1 MEIWRW
7 VKCQWD
13 RVAAFVAFVVG
24 LVALLLGWIGIS
36 GATLPSQ
43 QIPYLA
49 SDTVLGLFALGTAA
63 TLWLS
68 ADLRDE
74 WRVLDDIREGT
85 TAQDDE
91 RAGPVVDT
99 FPDTVRD
106 SNGALYERDDRLPV
120 AAHGRAER

>member
-13 RVAAFVAFVVG
+13 RVAAFVAFVAG
-24 LVALLLGWIGIS
+24 LISLLLGWIGIS
-36 GATLPSQ
+36 DATLPSQ

-49 SDTVLGLFALGTAA
+49 SATVLGLFALGTAA

-74 WRVLDDIREGT
+74 WRVLDDIRGRMSEPAEDFGSVVGT
-85 TAQDDE
+85 IA
-91 RAGPVVDT
+91 
-99 FPDTVRD
+99 
-106 SNGALYERDDRLPV
+106 S
-120 AAHGRAER
+120 